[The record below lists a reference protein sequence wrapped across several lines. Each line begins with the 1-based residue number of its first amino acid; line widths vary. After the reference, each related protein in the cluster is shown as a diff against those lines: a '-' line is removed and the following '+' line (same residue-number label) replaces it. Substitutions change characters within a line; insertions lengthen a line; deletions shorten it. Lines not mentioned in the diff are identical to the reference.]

1 MTADRSGFVATM
13 DRLGVERLARSRG
26 LPPGLATRVSV
37 AVVES
42 GLPEDRR
49 AEVFE
54 ELVAHFLDG
63 LAAGRP
69 AEALAADFGEAGVL
83 AGELRRAKRT
93 VTPPALGGNG
103 PRDGFIRKLI
113 RDGAYAFRRFKARPV
128 FTAIAVGSLGIG
140 IGANTAM
147 FTLVNEVILRKPAL
161 ERPEELV
168 DLYAATKDYPFNL
181 FSNPDY
187 EDFARAT
194 TAFSGLAAMKFSLV
208 PFEVDG
214 TINRLAIELVS
225 GNYFEVL
232 GIRPRAGRLIGPA
245 DATAPGQSPV
255 VVLGERL
262 WRRLF
267 ASDPGMVGR
276 TIRLN
281 GSSYTVIGI
290 APIDYPGRL
299 RGVMTDLY
307 APITVINQI
316 ESSINDQLTDRN
328 TQGTLVVGRLAP
340 GATMAQAR
348 VELDRIA
355 TDLRNRREGMWEL
368 GASPVLIPSNDV
380 IIYPP
385 LDRLLKP
392 LGAMLLLVVALVLVI
407 ACANLASFLLARAV
421 DRRKEIAVR
430 LALGATRGQLVSQL
444 LVETVLLALIGG
456 ALGLWL
462 GRFALSAL
470 LASELPF
477 PVPIT
482 LQLAIDGRVLAF
494 SVAIS
499 VAAGVVFGLLP
510 ALQSTRLDL
519 ASVIRD
525 EATGGGR
532 KKWSVRNALIGGQV
546 AISLILMVV
555 AGLLIRSLEAIRRV
569 DPGFGRQPAA
579 LAWVGFRNT
588 GTTEDRAVVERVR
601 QLAAAVP
608 GIRRVG
614 LTGNIHLN
622 TLGSQGIAV
631 NVDGIE
637 PPEGRPFFEVD
648 RAAVDT
654 GFFAAMGLTLRAG
667 RLFTSTDE
675 DSLPRV
681 AVVNEAFA
689 NQFWPG
695 LDAVGRR
702 FRVTGGR
709 EVEIA
714 GVVNT
719 AKIRSLAEEPRPV
732 VYLPMWVADGTV
744 WVIGETAD
752 DAERVAGAL
761 SRAIGADDRL
771 FLMQAR
777 SLQSHIEVMSL
788 PLRMGAAALI
798 AFSALALL
806 LACVGLYGAVGYAV
820 AQRSRE
826 VGIRLSLGADR
837 WSVVRLLLWGG
848 LRVALVGMVVGLP
861 LAIGA
866 GRAFEGVLFGVR
878 GFDPATLVLV
888 PALLVAV
895 STLAAYLPARRAGR
909 LSPVSVLRG
918 D

>member
-1 MTADRSGFVATM
+1 MAADRSEFVAKM
-13 DRLGVERLARSRG
+13 DRLGVECLARSRG
-26 LPPGLATRVSV
+26 LPPELASRVSV

-69 AEALAADFGEAGVL
+69 AEALAADFGEAGHL
-83 AGELRRAKRT
+83 ARDLRHTKRT
-93 VTPPALGGNG
+93 VTPPVLGGTG
-103 PRDGFIRKLI
+103 PRDGFARKLV
-113 RDGAYAFRRFKARPV
+113 RDAAYAFRRFKARPV

-168 DLYAATKDYPFNL
+168 DLYAATKDSPFSV
-181 FSNPDY
+181 FSIPDY
-187 EDFARAT
+187 QDFSRAT
-194 TAFSGLAAMKFSLV
+194 TAFSGLAGTKFSLV

-214 TINRLAIELVS
+214 TIHRLAIELVS

-232 GIRPRAGRLIGPA
+232 GIRPRAGRLIAAA
-245 DATAPGQSPV
+245 DATAPGESPV
-255 VVLGERL
+255 VVLGEGL
-262 WRRLF
+262 WRRVF
-267 ASDPGMVGR
+267 ASDPAVVGR

-281 GSSYTVIGI
+281 GSSFTVIGV
-290 APIDYPGRL
+290 APIEYPGRL
-299 RGVMTDLY
+299 RGVTTDVY
-307 APITVINQI
+307 APITLVNQI
-316 ESSINDQLTDRN
+316 EGGVHDQLTDRN
-328 TQGTLVVGRLAP
+328 TQGTFLTGRLQS
-340 GATMAQAR
+340 GATLARAR
-348 VELDRIA
+348 VELEQVA
-355 TDLRNRREGMWEL
+355 TDLRGRREGMWEL
-368 GASPVLIPSNDV
+368 GASLVLIPSNEV

-392 LGAMLLLVVALVLVI
+392 LGAMLLVVVALVLVI
-407 ACANLASFLLARAV
+407 ACANLASFLLARAI

-430 LALGATRGQLVSQL
+430 LALGATRAQLVSQL

-470 LASELPF
+470 LASELPL
-477 PVPIT
+477 PVPIS
-482 LQLAIDGRVLAF
+482 LRLVIDGRVLAF

-519 ASVIRD
+519 ASIIRD

-532 KKWSVRNALIGGQV
+532 RKWTVRNALVGGQV

-555 AGLLIRSLEAIRRV
+555 AGLLIRSLEAVRRV

-579 LAWVGFRNT
+579 LAWIGVQNSGPSR
-588 GTTEDRAVVERVR
+588 DRAVVERVR

-608 GIRRVG
+608 GIGRVG
-614 LTGNIHLN
+614 LAGNLHLN
-622 TLGSQGIAV
+622 ALGTQQLAV

-637 PPEGRPFFEVD
+637 PPEGRPYFEID

-667 RLFTSTDE
+667 RLFTAMDE

-689 NQFWPG
+689 NRFWPG
-695 LDAVGRR
+695 QDAVGRR

-719 AKIRSLAEEPRPV
+719 AKIRSLAEEPRPF

-744 WVIGETAD
+744 WLIGETTEDAD
-752 DAERVAGAL
+752 RVANGLA
-761 SRAIGADDRL
+761 RAVATDDRL
-771 FLMQAR
+771 FVMQAR
-777 SLQSHIEVMSL
+777 SLRSHIEVMSL
-788 PLRMGAAALI
+788 PLRMGATALI
-798 AFSALALL
+798 VFSALALL

-837 WSVVRLLLWGG
+837 HSVVRLLLWGG
-848 LRVALVGMVVGLP
+848 LRIALVGIVVGLP

-866 GRAFEGVLFGVR
+866 GRAFEGVLFGIR
-878 GFDPATLVLV
+878 GLDPVTLVLV
-888 PALLVAV
+888 PALLVVVTTMA
-895 STLAAYLPARRAGR
+895 TYLPARRAGR